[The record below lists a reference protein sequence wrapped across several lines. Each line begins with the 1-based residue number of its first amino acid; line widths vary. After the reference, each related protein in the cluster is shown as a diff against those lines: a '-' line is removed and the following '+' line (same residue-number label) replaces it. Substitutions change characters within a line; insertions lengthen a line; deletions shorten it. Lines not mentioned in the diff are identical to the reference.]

1 LELFSAVPLSLREN
15 IENSKLRNHLSCLS
29 QSPPVLYAITIRVF
43 PFIFLFVAS
52 VVAQAVT
59 IENPVHYFGKL
70 LEVNGYSVLDYK
82 KYDENGNLLS
92 SGSVRG
98 TMQSKDDFGGEEI
111 KVIKM
116 NTSETPVGGAPE
128 ANEIYEVYIDDDF
141 AFNNTV
147 SSLKTSTSIL
157 NRSVGKAPSTST
169 VTVNQTWKNI
179 AYRSGFTEVTT
190 QAGKMLTLP
199 VRVVIESNSSF
210 SRLESIETIWGTKS
224 AIVVQT
230 QKLIVSGNQ
239 DWNDG
244 SYSYRNTFQDT
255 PQTVTTY
262 FVKGVGIYKIV
273 TVTEPSSYTTT
284 ATYVPTNT
292 AQSISYPSP
301 KTTEV
306 LTYEYST
313 RNLTAGDF
321 SVVTQDSSSGSSL
334 TLDSWMWYGAYPW
347 VYNSS
352 TSSWFYYSVN
362 GNSRYVYDAR
372 TSRWFAYN
380 ESTNS
385 WASSP

>member
-1 LELFSAVPLSLREN
+1 MKAIPLILLLAATLVGR
-15 IENSKLRNHLSCLS
+15 
-29 QSPPVLYAITIRVF
+29 AT
-43 PFIFLFVAS
+43 
-52 VVAQAVT
+52 T
-59 IENPVHYFGKL
+59 IENPNNHLGEL
-70 LEVNGYSVLDYK
+70 LKVDGYSVLDYK

-98 TMQSKDDFGGEEI
+98 TLQSKEDFGGEEI

-116 NTSETPVGGAPE
+116 NTSETPLGGVPE

-169 VTVNQTWKNI
+169 VTIDQTWKNI

-210 SRLESIETIWGTKS
+210 LGLESIETIWGTKN
-224 AIVVQT
+224 AIVVKT
-230 QKLIVSGNQ
+230 QKLIASGNQ

-255 PQTVTTY
+255 PQTVTRY
-262 FVKGVGIYKIV
+262 FVKGVGIYKTI
-273 TVTEPSSYTTT
+273 TVTEASSYTTT
-284 ATYVPTNT
+284 ITYVPTNA
-292 AQSISYPSP
+292 AQSISYPSS

-306 LTYEYST
+306 LTYEHST
-313 RNLTAGDF
+313 RNLSSSDF
-321 SVVTQDSSSGSSL
+321 SVVTQTSNTGSTL
-334 TLDSWMWYGAYPW
+334 TLDSWMWNGAYPW
-347 VYNSS
+347 IYNSS
-352 TSSWFYYSVN
+352 TSSWFYHSSN
-362 GNSRYVYDAR
+362 GNKSYVFDQR
-372 TSRWFAYN
+372 NSTWFAYE
-380 ESTNS
+380 ESTNLWVS
-385 WASSP
+385 VE

>member
-1 LELFSAVPLSLREN
+1 MK
-15 IENSKLRNHLSCLS
+15 I
-29 QSPPVLYAITIRVF
+29 F
-43 PFIFLFVAS
+43 PIIFLVAS
-52 VVAQAVT
+52 NLVGQATT
-59 IENPVHYFGKL
+59 IDNPQNYLGELLKL
-70 LEVNGYSVLDYK
+70 EGYTVLEYK

-92 SGSVRG
+92 TGSLRG
-98 TMQSKDDFGGEEI
+98 TLQSKEEFGGEEI

-157 NRSVGKAPSTST
+157 NRSVGKPPSTST
-169 VTVNQTWKNI
+169 VTVDQKWKNI

-210 SRLESIETIWGTKS
+210 LGIENIETIWGSKS

-230 QKLIVSGNQ
+230 DKLIASGNQ

-255 PQTVTTY
+255 EQTVTTY

-273 TVTEPSSYTTT
+273 TVTEPFSYTTT
-284 ATYVPTNT
+284 ATYEPTNT

-313 RNLTAGDF
+313 RTLTPGDF
-321 SVVTQDSSSGSSL
+321 SVITQDSSSGSSL
-334 TLDSWMWYGAYPW
+334 TLNSWMWYGAYPW
-347 VYNSS
+347 VYNPT

-362 GNSRYVYDAR
+362 GDSRYVYDAR
-372 TSRWFAYN
+372 TSKWFAYN

-385 WASSP
+385 WDSSP

>member
-1 LELFSAVPLSLREN
+1 MKAL
-15 IENSKLRNHLSCLS
+15 
-29 QSPPVLYAITIRVF
+29 
-43 PFIFLFVAS
+43 PFILLLVAT
-52 VVAQAVT
+52 VVGRATT
-59 IENPVHYFGKL
+59 IYNPNNHFGEL
-70 LEVNGYSVLDYK
+70 LKVDGYTVLDYK
-82 KYDENGNLLS
+82 KYDENGGLLS

-98 TMQSKDDFGGEEI
+98 TMQSKEDFGGEEI

-116 NTSETPVGGAPE
+116 NTSETPVGGVPE

-199 VRVVIESNSSF
+199 VRVVIDSNSSF
-210 SRLESIETIWGTKS
+210 SGLESIETIWGAKS

-230 QKLIVSGNQ
+230 HKLIASGNQ

-244 SYSYRNTFQDT
+244 SYSYRNTFQDI

-321 SVVTQDSSSGSSL
+321 SVVTQTSDTGSSL
-334 TLDSWMWYGAYPW
+334 TLDSWMWNGAYPW
-347 VYNSS
+347 VYDAV
-352 TSSWFYYSVN
+352 TSSWFYHSSN
-362 GNSRYVYDAR
+362 GNSSYVYD
-372 TSRWFAYN
+372 SRNSTWYVFN
-380 ESTNS
+380 ETTKA
-385 WASSP
+385 WVFVD